1 MNEQGAGAS
10 EKEGSVRLA
19 LRAFKPAALTLHDG
33 AYKQLPL
40 VLPIPSLPWERDA
53 EILGAP
59 LAFDERLRTRT
70 HR

>member
-1 MNEQGAGAS
+1 M
-10 EKEGSVRLA
+10 RLA